1 MRGLARRT
9 ANPAPS
15 TSFSSSTPSHF
26 PAGPSFCWSAN
37 PSASN
42 DQGGMYVPNPMHTLE
57 SAPVAARPV
66 LETLVARSPTPGV
79 PINLHAQMAHA
90 PSVLIGYM
98 AMRKALDEH
107 GTFDPKTRTAIC

>member
-1 MRGLARRT
+1 
-9 ANPAPS
+9 
-15 TSFSSSTPSHF
+15 
-26 PAGPSFCWSAN
+26 
-37 PSASN
+37 
-42 DQGGMYVPNPMHTLE
+42 MYVPNPMHTLE